1 VQARWRAPR
10 QCVEDRHQEKGR
22 KGRTRQAADDGAAE
36 RGVLLARFAA
46 KVFRA
51 GVRGT
56 HKDSKQMQGDGITRD
71 GIKTGD
77 VVVVTGG
84 GGGFGRAFSRRFA
97 REGAKV
103 AVWDINTETGE
114 DTARAIRSE
123 GGEACFIKAD
133 LARMDEIHA
142 AVDQTLSVYRVPYCI
157 INNASIYPR
166 ASVIDM
172 APEVWERTLKVNIT
186 APFLIAR
193 AFGPKMIAQRRGV
206 VINIASGRALE
217 GAVEGANYACSKAA
231 ILSLTKTL
239 ALEWAQHNIRVNAII
254 PGVSLT
260 AQPLE
265 KATPEELIER
275 GRRTIPL
282 GRVGYPEDMAGLAAF
297 LASSDAAYMTGQGVA
312 MNGGRVLVP

>member
-1 VQARWRAPR
+1 M
-10 QCVEDRHQEKGR
+10 E
-22 KGRTRQAADDGAAE
+22 
-36 RGVLLARFAA
+36 
-46 KVFRA
+46 
-51 GVRGT
+51 
-56 HKDSKQMQGDGITRD
+56 GDGIPRD
-71 GIKTGD
+71 GIKAGD

-84 GGGFGRAFSRRFA
+84 GGGFGQAFSRRFA
-97 REGAKV
+97 RAGAKV
-103 AVWDINTETGE
+103 AVWDVDSKAGE
-114 DTARAIRSE
+114 AIVREIASE

-133 LARMDEIHA
+133 LARMDDIDA
-142 AVDQTLSVYRVPYCI
+142 AVVQTLNVYGVPYCI

-166 ASVIDM
+166 ANVIDM
-172 APEVWERTLKVNIT
+172 APETWERTLKINIT
-186 APFLIAR
+186 APFLILR
-193 AFGPKMIAQRRGV
+193 AFGPKMIERRRGV

-217 GAVEGANYACSKAA
+217 GAVDGAGYACSKAA

-239 ALEWAQHNIRVNAII
+239 ALDWARHNIRVNAII

-265 KATPEELIER
+265 GTTTEELIER